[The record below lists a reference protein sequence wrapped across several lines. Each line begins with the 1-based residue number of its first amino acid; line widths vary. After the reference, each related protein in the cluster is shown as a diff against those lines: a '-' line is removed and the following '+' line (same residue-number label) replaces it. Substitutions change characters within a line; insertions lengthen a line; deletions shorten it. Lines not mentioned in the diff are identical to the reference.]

1 MVFRHPTLNVS
12 CVDLR
17 IAVLSDSAEGLVWY
31 SSLWADSI
39 WMCTL
44 AEALSRQTNIL
55 SLDSNLRAKIA
66 SVQDDKDTCV

>member
-44 AEALSRQTNIL
+44 AEALRRQTNSR
-55 SLDSNLRAKIA
+55 SLEWHLVA
-66 SVQDDKDTCV
+66 